1 VHYGILNIESGNLRE
16 SFASEQEALAALAEI
31 LEREPEAADS
41 LGLLIQDDDG
51 KPVDALHGQRLR
63 DAVTGVAA

>member
-1 VHYGILNIESGNLRE
+1 VHYGIVNIESGNLRD
-16 SFASEQEALAALAEI
+16 SFASKREALAALAEI
-31 LEREPEAADS
+31 LEREPEAADA

-63 DAVTGVAA
+63 DAVTAVAV